1 MQPCPTVSVL
11 MISLGRNPLTGL
23 NPLQLGAVR
32 EDSRGLRILVAIP
45 LRGSIPCNSRST
57 GRLSVPLCERV
68 AIPLRGSIPCNEG
81 QKALEEARGAE
92 SQSPYGAQSLATQGR
107 EGAPRVLLPLGSQSP
122 YGAQSLATLGRFE
135 AGGEEGPA
143 VAIPLRGSIPCNPE
157 VNPLPPPLPGV
168 VAIPLRGSIPCNPE
182 VNPLPPP
189 LPGVVAIPLRGSIPC
204 NPEVNP
210 LPPPLP
216 GVVAIPLRGSIP
228 CN

>member
-122 YGAQSLATLGRFE
+122 YRALSPATLGRFE

-168 VAIPLRGSIPCNPE
+168 VAIPLRGSIPCN
-182 VNPLPPP
+182 
-189 LPGVVAIPLRGSIPC
+189 
-204 NPEVNP
+204 
-210 LPPPLP
+210 
-216 GVVAIPLRGSIP
+216 
-228 CN
+228 

>member
-1 MQPCPTVSVL
+1 

-168 VAIPLRGSIPCNPE
+168 VAIPLRGSIPCNLSGSLQSSASSCR
-182 VNPLPPP
+182 NPLTG
-189 LPGVVAIPLRGSIPC
+189 L
-204 NPEVNP
+204 NP
-210 LPPPLP
+210 LQRLFE
-216 GVVAIPLRGSIP
+216 AERLLREAKDRSQSPYGAQSLATL
-228 CN
+228 